1 MQSADKSGRKT
12 VTQARQPVSFEP
24 LDGKQIE
31 IEELAGI
38 RLTATD
44 RSILA
49 ALEPVV
55 DAVATMF
62 GSHCEVLIH
71 SLEDLSHSIIKIR
84 NGSVT
89 GRRVGSPITDLG
101 IKVLKNTEDSH
112 SDVVGSYYNRTN
124 DGKVLKSVTAL
135 IRNGSKPI
143 GMLCIN
149 MDLSAPLLQVLQDF
163 VPVDSR
169 EEDSPE
175 HFVMSSD
182 ELVRRSL
189 ETAIAQVGAN
199 REIAHQMKNKAIVG
213 ELHAQGIFDV
223 KGAVDIVAKELGV
236 SRYTVYNYIRE
247 ARV

>member
-1 MQSADKSGRKT
+1 MSERK
-12 VTQARQPVSFEP
+12 QPLSFEP
-24 LDGKQIE
+24 LDGRVIE
-31 IEELAGI
+31 IEELSGI
-38 RLTATD
+38 KLTATD

-55 DAVATMF
+55 DAVATMC
-62 GSHCEVLIH
+62 GDHCEVLIH

-101 IKVLKNTEDSH
+101 IKVLKNTEESH
-112 SDVVGSYYNRTN
+112 SDVVGSYYNRTT

-135 IRNGSKPI
+135 IRNGTKPI

-149 MDLSAPLLQVLQDF
+149 MDLSAPLIEVLQQY

-169 EEDSPE
+169 DENSPE

-189 ETAIAQVGAN
+189 EAAINQVGSN
-199 REIAHQMKNKAIVG
+199 RDIAHQMKNKAIVG

-223 KGAVDIVAKELGV
+223 KGAVDIVARELGV